1 MPQPPRLAINGY
13 GRIGQCILRAFFER
27 EDCRSLELVALN
39 ELSDLE
45 TVAYLTR
52 YDTIHGRFPGQVS
65 TREQQLVINQQP
77 IQVFSHP
84 EAEDLP
90 WQQLGVDL
98 LLECSGSF
106 KDRAS
111 AKRHLDAGAGKL
123 LFSQPA
129 EADVDATIIYGTN
142 QQELTAQQQI
152 VSAGSCTT
160 NCVVPVLKLLDEAY
174 GIEHGTT
181 TTIHSAMNDQPV
193 SDAYH
198 HNNLRLTRSAMA
210 SIIPVDT
217 GLARGI
223 SRLLPHLDGR
233 LESLHL
239 RVPTLNVSAMDLTL
253 CLQKDV
259 TAEEINQRLLKASQG
274 QLKGILGFTEEPH
287 ASVDFNHDPHST
299 ILDAT
304 QTRVS
309 GKRLV
314 KLLCWFDNEWGF
326 ANRMLDIAL
335 HWLATQNSIK

>member
-1 MPQPPRLAINGY
+1 MPQQPRLAINGY

-27 EDCRSLELVALN
+27 EDCRGMQLVALN

-52 YDTIHGRFPGQVS
+52 YDTIHGRFPGKVS
-65 TREQQLVINQQP
+65 TASQQLLINDQAL
-77 IQVFSHP
+77 QVFSQSQP
-84 EAEDLP
+84 EDLP
-90 WQQLGVDL
+90 WQELDIDL

-106 KDRAS
+106 RDRATAERHLAAG
-111 AKRHLDAGAGKL
+111 AKRL

-129 EADVDATIIYGTN
+129 EADVDATIIHGIN
-142 QQELTAQQQI
+142 QQELSADHQV

-160 NCVVPVLKLLDEAY
+160 NCVVPVLKLLDEAF

-193 SDAYH
+193 GDAYH
-198 HNNLRLTRSAMA
+198 QNNLRLTRSAMA

-217 GLARGI
+217 GLAKGV
-223 SRLLPHLDGR
+223 SRLLPHLEGR

-239 RVPTLNVSAMDLTL
+239 RVPTLNVSAMDMTL
-253 CLQKDV
+253 CLQRD
-259 TAEEINQRLLKASQG
+259 TDIAEINQLLKDASQG
-274 QLKGILGFTEEPH
+274 SLQGILGYTEEPH
-287 ASVDFNHDPHST
+287 ASVDFNHDPHSA

-335 HWLATQNSIK
+335 HWLNTPSSKN